1 MAQLFLLN
9 LMAEVHVKIGV
20 ADAQLGPIT
29 CGRSVKLLRKPELSL
44 LKSIVIL
51 QQCCDFET

>member
-9 LMAEVHVKIGV
+9 LMAELCIRICV

-29 CGRSVKLLRKPELSL
+29 RGRNGELFPKPKLSL
-44 LKSIVIL
+44 LKNIVIP
-51 QQCCDFET
+51 QQCCVFET